1 MNIESRLRKKIL
13 CSLTKQ
19 GFKYNPHLRPKN
31 NSKYSLR
38 LIHKQSRLEK
48 LNQHTK
54 LLSDFKKTIK
64 EYAISGSE
72 LNPEEIKLELRQVE
86 SNSLEAKIFLWW
98 NLAWWSI
105 PFERPIGRQ
114 MRYLLWDKTH
124 DAPFGLIGL
133 QSPPLRMSVR
143 DKYLEIPRKEL
154 DFWVNQSLN
163 GQRVG
168 ALPPYN
174 ELLGGKFVAMALT
187 SNEIRNDYSKKYSG
201 KKSWME
207 NRILPSKLLFVTTSS
222 AFGKSSMYERIKF
235 YDENIGKFVGYTAG
249 AGSFFISDKIYHEL
263 LDYLSGLGYDTTRGY
278 GTGSSRKLQ
287 FMRTALIKIGIKSNV
302 FHGIKRG
309 YYLFSNVTNL
319 KQVIKENRR
328 PKWHNR
334 PFDEMQEFWLE
345 RYAIPRAARNDSY
358 KKFKISKIFQKLN
371 RELKN

>member
-1 MNIESRLRKKIL
+1 MNIESRLKKKIL
-13 CSLTKQ
+13 RSLTEQ

-31 NSKYSLR
+31 NSKHALR

-48 LNQHTK
+48 INQHTK
-54 LLSDFKKTIK
+54 VLLENKKIVK
-64 EYAISGSE
+64 EYSVSGSE

-86 SNSLEAKIFLWW
+86 SDTLESKIFLWW

-105 PFERPIGRQ
+105 PYEHPIGRQ

-133 QSPPLRMSVR
+133 QSPTLRMSVR
-143 DKYLEIPRKEL
+143 DKHLEIPNEEL

-174 ELLGGKFVAMALT
+174 DLLGGKLVAMTLT
-187 SNEIRNDYSKKYSG
+187 SNEIRDDYSRKYSRR
-201 KKSWME
+201 KTWLE
-207 NRILPSKLLFVTTSS
+207 NRVLPSKLLFVTTSS
-222 AFGKSSMYERIKF
+222 AFGKSSMYERIRF
-235 YDENIGKFVGYTAG
+235 YDEHVGKFIGYTAG
-249 AGSFFISDKIYHEL
+249 AGTFFISDKLYLEL
-263 LDYLSGLGYDTTRGY
+263 LDYLSRSGYDTTRGY
-278 GTGSSRKLQ
+278 GTGPSRKLQ
-287 FMRTALIKIGIKSNV
+287 FITIALTKIGIKSKA

-309 YYLFSNVTNL
+309 YYLFSNVSNL

-358 KKFKISKIFQKLN
+358 KKFKISDIFQKLN